1 MMRRNS
7 KGQFEKGTC
16 GNPKGR
22 PRKRS
27 YLITDV
33 QLRRDFFD
41 AAEMPVPIVIGNRR
55 EVVPA
60 RVAIDRQLVAKATSG
75 DIRAMCEYYKRKDRF
90 RLEHVELQLK
100 NLEAIFAAE
109 DRIRMFPEDVTD
121 EFKQIVLLLR
131 RKIDPEFMP

>member
-1 MMRRNS
+1 MTRNA
-7 KGQFEKGTC
+7 KGQYDKGTC

-22 PRKRS
+22 PRKRPYS
-27 YLITDV
+27 ISDNQV
-33 QLRRDFFD
+33 RRDFFD
-41 AAEMPVPIVIGNRR
+41 AAEMPVPIVIGNKRDII
-55 EVVPA
+55 PA
-60 RVAIDRQLVAKATSG
+60 RVAIDRQLVAKAASG
-75 DIRAMCEYYKRKDRF
+75 DIRAICEYNKRKDRF

-131 RKIDPEFMP
+131 KKIDPDFLP